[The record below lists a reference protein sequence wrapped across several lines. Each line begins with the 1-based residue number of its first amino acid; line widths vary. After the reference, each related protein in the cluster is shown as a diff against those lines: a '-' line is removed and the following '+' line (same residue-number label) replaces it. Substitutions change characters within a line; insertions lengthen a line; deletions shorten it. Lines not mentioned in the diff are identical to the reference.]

1 MLSVAV
7 NLMEHALKRQK
18 KKMLT
23 IIIEWQVNI
32 QIVLFVKFIA
42 SGNVYSA
49 ILV

>member
-1 MLSVAV
+1 
-7 NLMEHALKRQK
+7 
-18 KKMLT
+18 MLT